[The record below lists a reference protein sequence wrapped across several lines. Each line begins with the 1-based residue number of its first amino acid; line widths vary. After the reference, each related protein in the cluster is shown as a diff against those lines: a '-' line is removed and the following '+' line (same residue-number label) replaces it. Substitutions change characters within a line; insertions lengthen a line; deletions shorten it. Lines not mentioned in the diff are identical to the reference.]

1 VKPLSGQ
8 DAQRPTEV
16 PLPKLPIPYAS
27 LAPAAIRAPLV
38 GMLVGALAGL
48 SSVAGKAF
56 SAVAGPPQG
65 APVAITATPIART
78 PGSARPGTIVRQRQ
92 LSRRVFADARHGFAL
107 ASLPQAQ
114 YPAAT
119 TDGGKVWRVDGPA
132 LHVNA
137 AQAPLVVLQV
147 GAAGRRTWFAWGGPG
162 GGQVVDTTSDGGRHW
177 WRAILG
183 EVVLAV
189 VASAD
194 GRLIAVTQVAGAAG
208 ASTLVYVSKDGGRH
222 WRYDAQLGAG

>member
-1 VKPLSGQ
+1 M
-8 DAQRPTEV
+8 EV
-16 PLPKLPIPYAS
+16 PLPKLRIPYAS
-27 LAPAAIRAPLV
+27 LAPAAIRAPLAA
-38 GMLVGALAGL
+38 MLVGALAAL

-56 SAVAGPPQG
+56 SAVAGPRHAAVP
-65 APVAITATPIART
+65 AITATPIART
-78 PGSARPGTIVRQRQ
+78 PGSARTGTIVRQRQ

-119 TDGGKVWRVDGPA
+119 SDGGRVWRIDGPA
-132 LHVNA
+132 LHLNA

-147 GAAGRRTWFAWGGPG
+147 GAAGRRTYFAWGGPG

-189 VASAD
+189 VASPD
-194 GRLIAVTQVAGAAG
+194 GTLVAVTQVAGATGGAG
-208 ASTLVYVSKDGGRH
+208 ANTLVYVSKDRGRH
-222 WRYDAQLGAG
+222 WRYDPLLGAS

>member
-1 VKPLSGQ
+1 M
-8 DAQRPTEV
+8 EV
-16 PLPKLPIPYAS
+16 PLPKLRIPYAS
-27 LAPAAIRAPLV
+27 LAPAAMRAPLAA
-38 GMLVGALAGL
+38 MLVGALAGL
-48 SSVAGKAF
+48 SSVATKAF
-56 SAVAGPPQG
+56 SAVTGPPQAA
-65 APVAITATPIART
+65 APVIIATPIVRT
-78 PGSARPGTIVRQRQ
+78 RGSARPGTIVRQRR

-119 TDGGKVWRVDGPA
+119 TDGGKVWRIDGPA

-147 GAAGRRTWFAWGGPG
+147 GVASRRTYFAWGGPG
-162 GGQVVDTTSDGGRHW
+162 GGQVVDATSDGGRHW

-183 EVVLAV
+183 EAVLAV
-189 VASAD
+189 VAGAD
-194 GRLIAVTQVAGAAG
+194 GRLVAVTQVAGAAG

-222 WRYDAQLGAG
+222 WRYDAQLGAS